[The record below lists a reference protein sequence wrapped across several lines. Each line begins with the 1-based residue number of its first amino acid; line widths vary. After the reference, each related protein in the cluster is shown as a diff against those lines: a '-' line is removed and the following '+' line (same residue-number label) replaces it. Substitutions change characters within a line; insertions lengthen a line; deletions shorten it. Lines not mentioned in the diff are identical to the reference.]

1 MHLVRLAS
9 KQLGFFLLHRL
20 TSGNHKGGAI
30 AGSHLLN
37 NHFLSKVHK
46 CMVCIICDFVIG
58 RFATA
63 RFAVTPARIRPPLLP
78 DGVGVC
84 REMLASSVGERL
96 RKCGSISAPVQERGV
111 RHIFE

>member
-1 MHLVRLAS
+1 MVRKLGLILLTNIFLA
-9 KQLGFFLLHRL
+9 RC
-20 TSGNHKGGAI
+20 TSVWFASSAI
-30 AGSHLLN
+30 
-37 NHFLSKVHK
+37 
-46 CMVCIICDFVIG
+46 FVIG

-78 DGVGVC
+78 DGVCVC

-96 RKCGSISAPVQERGV
+96 RKCGSVSAPVQERGV